1 MKKLLSTIIAVA
13 VITATLFTGIVTA
26 NAAGD
31 IILTAANLD
40 ATATTATNDGNMIT
54 IGANQKAVF
63 NLNIAQKTTYDV
75 VIEDIT
81 SFRTL
86 SYRVKINYGSGD
98 VIKLNNPGLNSQPG
112 WITFQPDTKSM
123 TIENFGTN
131 AMIFSNIKLVEKV
144 FAADKPI
151 ILPSLNYDAN
161 GAAYTA
167 VVGDNNGAGARFV
180 AGTNYQRANIQ
191 PNNIIPYYINL
202 AEGGEYYFLVSEKVN
217 DNPRFIVSLD
227 GVEKFAKTVSKST
240 ADRDSGYS
248 NLHYVDSIKLNQG
261 INKIDIK
268 VQAYTYINGFVLIR
282 KDAVKNKVGTDLENM
297 ITAYN
302 RDVDL
307 YGGWTLNGSSNLTF
321 YGNSSISFPITSEL
335 AWVIDVK
342 RAGNYNVDFVGNY
355 SGSNKFDFIIDGI
368 QPYSVNFTGTGVS
381 GETIAAQAVQL
392 SEGIHTVAVRNYAGG
407 VFNGL
412 RFKMADTIKN
422 VTLKASSFNL
432 ADGQGVGFYDTT
444 PDKLDATYYIP
455 AYSPCEFRHPNI
467 NGVQDGIDEA
477 IMVIDEWMKYNVFV
491 TETGWYDVDMTV
503 ASENAADVSIFE
515 VSANNSAASN
525 QTSLSTGW
533 NDLKPLSVGKIYLKA
548 GTNVVTVKN
557 GRKGV
562 NFFTDI
568 TFSFAGERKVRL
580 VDESGNDV
588 TEMTADNM
596 YRAEAY
602 LAEGDNAKLY
612 VVGYCRG
619 GNELATVFSVTGG
632 TSKITTEKFTVPEN
646 VETISAF
653 LWAEENT
660 PLTEKLTIE
669 VK

>member
-26 NAAGD
+26 NAAED
-31 IILTAANLD
+31 IILTAADLD
-40 ATATTATNDGNMIT
+40 AQATTATNDGNMIT

-81 SFRTL
+81 NFRTL

-98 VIKLNNPGLNSQPG
+98 VIKLNNSRLNSQPG

-123 TIENFGTN
+123 TIENFGTS
-131 AMIFSNIKLVEKV
+131 AITFSNIKLVEKV

-151 ILPSLNYDAN
+151 ILPSLNYDAD
-161 GAAYTA
+161 GADYSAI
-167 VVGDNNGAGARFV
+167 VGDDNGAGARFV
-180 AGTNYQRANIQ
+180 QSTNYQRANIQ
-191 PNNIIPYYINL
+191 YNNIIPYYINL

-217 DNPRFIVSLD
+217 ENPRFVVSLN
-227 GVEKFAKTVSKST
+227 GEQAFATTVTKTTK
-240 ADRDSGYS
+240 DRDEKYS
-248 NLHYVDSIKLNQG
+248 NLHYVNSIKLNQG

-268 VQAYTYINGFVLIR
+268 VQAYAYINGFVLIK
-282 KDAVKNKVGTDLENM
+282 KDAVRNEVGTDIENM
-297 ITAYN
+297 ITAFN
-302 RDVDL
+302 RDADL
-307 YGGWTLNGSSNLTF
+307 YGGWTLTGSDNFTF
-321 YGNSSISFPITSEL
+321 YGSSSVSFPANSEL
-335 AWVIDVK
+335 AWAIDVK
-342 RAGNYNVDFVGNY
+342 RAGNYNVEFVGQY
-355 SGSNKFDFIIDGI
+355 SGSNKFDFIIDGVS
-368 QPYSVNFTGTGVS
+368 PYSVNFTGS
-381 GETIAAQAVQL
+381 NIRGETIATQSVEL
-392 SEGIHTVAVRNYAGG
+392 SEGIHTVSVRNYAGG
-407 VFNGL
+407 TFNGL

-444 PDKLDATYYIP
+444 PDKLDAPYYIS

-477 IMVIDEWMKYNVFV
+477 IMAIDEWMKYNVFV
-491 TETGWYDVDMTV
+491 TEAGWYDVDMTV
-503 ASENAADVSIFE
+503 ASEKAEDVSIFE
-515 VSANNSAASN
+515 VSANNSATSN

-548 GTNVVTVKN
+548 GTNVVMVKN

-580 VDESGNDV
+580 VDESG
-588 TEMTADNM
+588 M

-669 VK
+669 VKQK